1 MASTDTKILEEDW
14 IRKRERAVACLRVA
28 FAVLAVAVIQLNP
41 SRVTRFP
48 ALSTF
53 SLYSFLIYSLFAL
66 YFAWKNRLGSASV
79 GAITT
84 ALDVVWLALIV
95 YSTGGTR
102 TPFFFY
108 YSFPVITASLRWGIK
123 GSIPVALAGVAGYAF
138 VRITLAAEAD
148 ATPIGMDTIVV
159 RGLYI
164 IVLAC
169 IFGYISEFERKQNQ
183 RLLALSKTASEVAA
197 LQERRRIMFELHDGI
212 LQSLAT
218 LILRLEGCRKR
229 IPASEKELTGEL
241 QSVEDLTRDSM
252 KQIRQFLS
260 GKDSMPLV
268 AGTLMERLR
277 EEAQFLR
284 DGMGLDVILES
295 DPENLEIPQEIEREL
310 YYALR
315 EGITNVTRHSHASKV
330 EIQLS
335 RTNGNITG
343 SLTDNGVG
351 FDRAGQNSGRGFGLS
366 GMEQRVK
373 KIGGELS
380 VKSSPGA
387 GTKISLVVP
396 LALQ

>member
-1 MASTDTKILEEDW
+1 MDSTETKILEEDW
-14 IRKRERAVACLRVA
+14 IRQRERAVACLRVA
-28 FAVLAVAVIQLNP
+28 FAVLAIAVIQLNP
-41 SRVTRFP
+41 SRVARFP
-48 ALSTF
+48 ALSSF

-79 GAITT
+79 GTITT
-84 ALDVVWLALIV
+84 ALDVVWLSVIV

-138 VRITLAAEAD
+138 VRITLAAEAE

-183 RLLALSKTASEVAA
+183 RLLTLSKTASEVAA

-229 IPASEKELTGEL
+229 IPASEKQLTGEL

-260 GKDSMPLV
+260 GKDSMSLV

-295 DPENLEIPQEIEREL
+295 DPENLELPQEIEREL
-310 YYALR
+310 FYALR

-335 RTNGNITG
+335 RTNGSLTG

-351 FDRAGQNSGRGFGLS
+351 FDRAHQNSGQGFGLS

-373 KIGGELS
+373 KIGGELF

-396 LALQ
+396 LA

>member
-1 MASTDTKILEEDW
+1 
-14 IRKRERAVACLRVA
+14 
-28 FAVLAVAVIQLNP
+28 
-41 SRVTRFP
+41 
-48 ALSTF
+48 
-53 SLYSFLIYSLFAL
+53 
-66 YFAWKNRLGSASV
+66 
-79 GAITT
+79 
-84 ALDVVWLALIV
+84 
-95 YSTGGTR
+95 
-102 TPFFFY
+102 
-108 YSFPVITASLRWGIK
+108 
-123 GSIPVALAGVAGYAF
+123 
-138 VRITLAAEAD
+138 
-148 ATPIGMDTIVV
+148 
-159 RGLYI
+159 
-164 IVLAC
+164 
-169 IFGYISEFERKQNQ
+169 
-183 RLLALSKTASEVAA
+183 LSKTASEVAA

-252 KQIRQFLS
+252 KQIRQFLA

-284 DGMGLDVILES
+284 DGMGLTVILES

-335 RTNGNITG
+335 RKNGTLTG
-343 SLTDNGVG
+343 SLTDDGVG
-351 FDRAGQNSGRGFGLS
+351 FDRADQNSGRGFGLS

-373 KIGGELS
+373 KIGGELL

>member
-14 IRKRERAVACLRVA
+14 IRQRERAVACLRVA

-41 SRVTRFP
+41 SRVARFP
-48 ALSTF
+48 ALSIF
-53 SLYSFLIYSLFAL
+53 SLYSFLIYSFFAL
-66 YFAWKNRLGSASV
+66 YFAWKNRRGSASV
-79 GAITT
+79 GTITT
-84 ALDVVWLALIV
+84 ALDVVWLSVIV

-138 VRITLAAEAD
+138 VRITLAAEAE

-183 RLLALSKTASEVAA
+183 RLLALTKTASEVAT

-218 LILRLEGCRKR
+218 LILRLEGCRKQ
-229 IPASEKELTGEL
+229 IPEADKELTGEL
-241 QSVEDLTRDSM
+241 HSVEDLTRDSM

-260 GKDSMPLV
+260 GKDSMTLV

-295 DPENLEIPQEIEREL
+295 DPENLELPQEIEREL
-310 YYALR
+310 FYALR

-335 RTNGNITG
+335 RTNGSLTG

-351 FDRAGQNSGRGFGLS
+351 FDRSDKNSGHGFGLS

-396 LALQ
+396 LAL

>member
-1 MASTDTKILEEDW
+1 
-14 IRKRERAVACLRVA
+14 
-28 FAVLAVAVIQLNP
+28 
-41 SRVTRFP
+41 
-48 ALSTF
+48 
-53 SLYSFLIYSLFAL
+53 
-66 YFAWKNRLGSASV
+66 
-79 GAITT
+79 
-84 ALDVVWLALIV
+84 
-95 YSTGGTR
+95 
-102 TPFFFY
+102 
-108 YSFPVITASLRWGIK
+108 
-123 GSIPVALAGVAGYAF
+123 
-138 VRITLAAEAD
+138 
-148 ATPIGMDTIVV
+148 MDTIVV

-183 RLLALSKTASEVAA
+183 RLLALTKTASEVAA

-351 FDRAGQNSGRGFGLS
+351 FGRADQNSGRGFGLS

-387 GTKISLVVP
+387 GTKISIVVP

>member
-1 MASTDTKILEEDW
+1 
-14 IRKRERAVACLRVA
+14 VAWLRVA
-28 FAVLAVAVIQLNP
+28 FAVLAIAVIQLNP
-41 SRVTRFP
+41 SRVARFP
-48 ALSTF
+48 ALSSF

-66 YFAWKNRLGSASV
+66 YFAWKNRRGSAPV
-79 GAITT
+79 GTITT
-84 ALDVVWLALIV
+84 ALDVVWLSVIV

-138 VRITLAAEAD
+138 VRITLAAEAE

-260 GKDSMPLV
+260 GKDSMTLV

-295 DPENLEIPQEIEREL
+295 DPENLDLPQEIEREL

-335 RTNGNITG
+335 RTNGTLTG

-351 FDRAGQNSGRGFGLS
+351 FDRAGQNSGHGFGLS